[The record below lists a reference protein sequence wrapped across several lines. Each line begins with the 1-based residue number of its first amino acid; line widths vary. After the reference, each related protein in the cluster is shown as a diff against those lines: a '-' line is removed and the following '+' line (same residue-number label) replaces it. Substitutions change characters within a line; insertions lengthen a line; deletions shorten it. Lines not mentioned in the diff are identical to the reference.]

1 MDRNTVL
8 LIINLLMMLMNLFM
22 FYSVHSYFESVSEC
36 SDASDKLTRS
46 AIHSCELIS
55 EQYDNVM
62 HYYNLVR
69 DEEKSAGELYKQM
82 QKNYFELAKIL
93 DRKKE
98 SDVKER

>member
-22 FYSVHSYFESVSEC
+22 FYSVHSYFESVKEC

-55 EQYDNVM
+55 E
-62 HYYNLVR
+62 
-69 DEEKSAGELYKQM
+69 
-82 QKNYFELAKIL
+82 
-93 DRKKE
+93 
-98 SDVKER
+98 